1 MRPEFK
7 NGRLPAPEG
16 EKKMTDQHHRTL
28 VRSALL
34 AAVAAFAIPASAS
47 ALDLAG
53 SLGEAG
59 LKHYVSPVSSP
70 LFNETPYITTE
81 ARPMWVHQNIPS
93 QFASDGGDI
102 DVLAVQLRVAITD
115 RIGFIATKD
124 GWADIDFDK
133 NVTDEN
139 GAVNLAF
146 GFKFAAISD
155 AETNTLLTLGIKY
168 EAPSGDIKTNNI
180 KMQGQGDGLIDLFVS
195 GARTFDRVGV
205 EASLGTQIAM
215 DADKDMSFMHYSL
228 HVDYDV
234 MERVFP
240 LIEFNGYTPIQDGN
254 RTAFAANGMDL
265 VNLGCRNPNTII
277 TFAPGVRVRLTD
289 NVDYGFAFEMPLTDE
304 EDLMDWRVTN
314 DFVIH
319 M

>member
-1 MRPEFK
+1 
-7 NGRLPAPEG
+7 
-16 EKKMTDQHHRTL
+16 MTDHNHRTL

-34 AAVAAFAIPASAS
+34 ATVAAFAVPASAH

-59 LKHYVSPVSSP
+59 FKHYVSPVSSP

-81 ARPMWVHQNIPS
+81 VRPMWLHQDIPS
-93 QFASDGGDI
+93 QFATDGGDI
-102 DVLAVQLRVAITD
+102 DVLAVQLRVALTD

-133 NVTDEN
+133 AVTDEN
-139 GAVNLAF
+139 GAANLAF
-146 GFKFAAISD
+146 GFKFAAISQ

-168 EAPSGDIKTNNI
+168 EAPSGDIKTDGI

-205 EASLGTQIAM
+205 QASLGTQIAM
-215 DADKDMSFMHYSL
+215 DQDKDSSFLHYSV

-240 LIEFNGYTPIQDGN
+240 LIEFNGYTPIEDGN
-254 RTAFAANGMDL
+254 RTTGLNANGLDL
-265 VNLGCRNPNTII
+265 VNLGSNDADTVI
-277 TFAPGVRVRLTD
+277 TFAPGVRVRLMD
-289 NVDYGFAFEMPLTDE
+289 NVDYGFAFEMPLTDD
-304 EDLMDWRVTN
+304 EDLMDWRITN

-319 M
+319 L

>member
-1 MRPEFK
+1 MSDH
-7 NGRLPAPEG
+7 N
-16 EKKMTDQHHRTL
+16 HRTL
-28 VRSALL
+28 VRRALL
-34 AAVAAFAIPASAS
+34 AAVAAFAVPASAH

-59 LKHYVSPVSSP
+59 FQHYVSPVSSP

-93 QFASDGGDI
+93 SFATGGGDI
-102 DVLAVQLRVAITD
+102 DVLAVQLRVALTD

-133 NVTDEN
+133 AVTDEN

-146 GFKFAAISD
+146 GFKFAALSQP
-155 AETNTLLTLGIKY
+155 ENNTLVTVGIKY
-168 EAPSGDIKTNNI
+168 EAPSGDIKTNFVGVKGSGI
-180 KMQGQGDGLIDLFVS
+180 KLQGQGDGLIDLFVS

-205 EASLGTQIAM
+205 QASIGTQIAM
-215 DADKDMSFMHYSL
+215 DADNDMSFLHYSL

-240 LIEFNGYTPIQDGN
+240 LIEFNGYTPIEDGN
-254 RTAFAANGMDL
+254 RTGLGVNGMDL
-265 VNLGCRNPNTII
+265 VNLGSRNPNTVI
-277 TFAPGVRVRLTD
+277 TFAPGVRVRLMD
-289 NVDYGFAFEMPLTDE
+289 NVDFGFAFEMPLTDD

-319 M
+319 L